1 MAVSRFLNDWE
12 IGEYEELLRILSGV
26 SVNGSKDIP
35 CWSLTPNGSFSVSP
49 FIKNCL
55 SSEMM
60 ASVSQLS
67 RFGGSR
73 FHPEFLSW
81 EACRECFLTID
92 NLRRRGKF
100 LVNDC
105 FLCKNDDSTCRY
117 VLLHCLVVYKLWQI
131 VYGLLG
137 LNWVLAGSVRE
148 ALWAWKGIRGRNS
161 QLAMVP
167 LTISWAV
174 WEREKQEGF

>member
-1 MAVSRFLNDWE
+1 MVKYSRHIVWALGHTSTNAFGSLKNLLLIRNLTKFSFPLIVIYGIWDFLEVYSRGAKEWQVAVSRFLNDWE

-105 FLCKNDDSTCRY
+105 FLCKNDDSTCR
-117 VLLHCLVVYKLWQI
+117 K
-131 VYGLLG
+131 
-137 LNWVLAGSVRE
+137 N
-148 ALWAWKGIRGRNS
+148 ND
-161 QLAMVP
+161 
-167 LTISWAV
+167 
-174 WEREKQEGF
+174 